1 MSKKRTNTQSTQASN
16 SGSPMPGEPEYLA
29 VGKLH
34 RPHGVRGEMRMSVWT
49 DFPERLQPD
58 TLVYLGKRHMPVHI
72 KSLRGHQQDVL
83 IAFEEFRDREEVS
96 QFRNQV
102 VFVRTADLPALPDD
116 GLYLHQLL
124 GLQVVRDEDDVL
136 LGVVAEILETGAN
149 DVLLVRR
156 EGKSDILIPDI
167 DPVII
172 EIDLEKGEIRVN
184 LLPGLIPEDD
194 LG

>member
-1 MSKKRTNTQSTQASN
+1 MSKKHTHTQSKQASN

-29 VGKLH
+29 VGKLR
-34 RPHGVRGEMRMSVWT
+34 RPHGVHGEMLMSIWT
-49 DFPERLQPD
+49 DFPERLRPD
-58 TLVYLGKRHMPVHI
+58 TLVYLGKSHMPVYI
-72 KSLRGHQQDVL
+72 KSVRGRKQDVL
-83 IAFEEFRDREEVS
+83 IAFQEFGDREEVG

-124 GLQVVRDEDDVL
+124 GLQVVRDQGDVP

-167 DPVII
+167 DSVVL

-184 LLPGLIPEDD
+184 LLPGLISEDQ
-194 LG
+194 L